1 MAGFWCLREARG
13 VKEIYGSLGIRIAH
27 GAVENSQEVSLFQ
40 SHIQRRYQE
49 ATMAYDD
56 EQAKRSRVV
65 VETPNSR
72 REVTHTEAVR
82 NDRGGVSGA
91 TVGVIVVVAIALITI
106 VVLFLMNGQ
115 NDNTNAN
122 LAAQQQPVQQA
133 PVIVQQPAPQQQPPV
148 IVQQPASA
156 PNQPPIVI
164 NQPAPVSG
172 AAPTNN
178 SNDGAVQAA
187 VDKKIA
193 DDSTLSTLGITTTVL
208 DGKVTVTGTVQSQ
221 ALKSQIDRMLRG
233 VKGVKQV
240 DNQIIVMG

>member
-1 MAGFWCLREARG
+1 
-13 VKEIYGSLGIRIAH
+13 
-27 GAVENSQEVSLFQ
+27 
-40 SHIQRRYQE
+40 
-49 ATMAYDD
+49 MAYDD

-156 PNQPPIVI
+156 ANQPPIVI
-164 NQPAPVSG
+164 NQPAPVSA